1 MNLAFLQDFGPLGVL
16 LLGAVV
22 CLGVEGGLYGSRGD
36 RATLSRWIAVAFTA
50 LAFLAAVGFW
60 RSSLGPAPPD
70 VEHGSFLVD
79 RFALFFYAAAPAAAA
94 AILLTGS
101 DLEEQLDPHQPLYH
115 ALVLVSTSG
124 VMLTASGADL
134 LTLLVGLA
142 TVSLPL
148 VLGSALRKV
157 DPGTVRS
164 ATRSFVVC
172 AALLATFAAGEAIL
186 AGLGHATQLSLLEAL
201 PPSPLLGLAVLLVT
215 VGVAGPLGAF
225 PLTWW
230 RAGAAKAAPLGPSLA
245 GLALGALAAAA
256 ALLRLLPGALG
267 AATPGWNVAVG
278 VVAALTILIAPALA
292 WRQRS
297 LLAAVGYLF
306 VGDAA
311 LVLVGLSWSSRPATA
326 AVLYLALGLVPLATA
341 SLGLLGT
348 VQLSGAGEGI
358 AQLRGLASRSP
369 LHAGLLALLLAAVA
383 GLPPLTGFF
392 ARIMVVESSL
402 QAGLGWLAVAVVL
415 GAILSA
421 AVAMRWTLAL
431 VDPQAEGQPLEL
443 PSRATLVGLGLS
455 LAAIAGFTVT
465 LGPLMGI
472 AARAALAPLAGP

>member
-16 LLGAVV
+16 LLGAVA

-36 RATLSRWIAVAFTA
+36 RAHLSRWIAVAFTA

-94 AILLTGS
+94 ALLLNGS
-101 DLEEQLDPHQPLYH
+101 DLEEQLDPHQSLYH

-164 ATRSFVVC
+164 AARSFVVSG
-172 AALLATFAAGEAIL
+172 ALLATFAAGEAIL

-201 PPSPLLGLAVLLVT
+201 PPSPLLGLAALLIT
-215 VGVAGPLGAF
+215 VGAAGPLGAF

-230 RAGAAKAAPLGPSLA
+230 RPGATQGVPLGPSLA

-267 AATPGWNVAVG
+267 AAIPGWNVAVG

-297 LLAAVGYLF
+297 LLAAVGCLF

-311 LVLVGLSWSSRPATA
+311 LVLAGLTWSSRPATA
-326 AVLYLALGLVPLATA
+326 AVLYLVLGLVPLATA

-348 VQLSGAGEGI
+348 VQLSGAGDGI

-369 LHAGLLALLLAAVA
+369 LHAGLLALLLAAVV

-392 ARIMVVESSL
+392 ARVMVVESSL
-402 QAGLGWLAVAVVL
+402 EAGLGWLAVAVVL
-415 GAILSA
+415 GAVLSA
-421 AVAMRWTLAL
+421 AVAMRWILAL

-455 LAAIAGFTVT
+455 MAALAGFTVT

>member
-348 VQLSGAGEGI
+348 VQLSGAGDGI

>member
-1 MNLAFLQDFGPLGVL
+1 VNLAFLQDFGPMGVL

-22 CLGVEGGLYGSRGD
+22 CLGVEGGLHGSRGD
-36 RATLSRWIAVAFTA
+36 QAHLSRWIAVAFTA

-157 DPGTVRS
+157 DSGTVRS
-164 ATRSFVVC
+164 AARSFVVSG
-172 AALLATFAAGEAIL
+172 ALLATFAAGEAIL
-186 AGLGHATQLSLLEAL
+186 AGLGHATQLTLLEEL
-201 PPSPLLGLAVLLVT
+201 PPSPLLGLAALLIT

-225 PLTWW
+225 PFTWW
-230 RAGAAKAAPLGPSLA
+230 RLGAAKAVPLAPALA

-256 ALLRLLPGALG
+256 ALLRLLPGALS
-267 AATPGWNVAVG
+267 AAMSDWNVAVG

-311 LVLVGLSWSSRPATA
+311 LVLVGLTWSSRPATA
-326 AVLYLALGLVPLATA
+326 AVLYLVLGLVPVATA

-348 VQLSGAGEGI
+348 VQLSGAGDGI

-369 LHAGLLALLLAAVA
+369 LHAGLLALTLAAVV

-402 QAGLGWLAVAVVL
+402 EAGLGWLAVAAVL
-415 GAILSA
+415 GSIISA

-455 LAAIAGFTVT
+455 MAALAGFTVT

>member
-1 MNLAFLQDFGPLGVL
+1 
-16 LLGAVV
+16 
-22 CLGVEGGLYGSRGD
+22 
-36 RATLSRWIAVAFTA
+36 
-50 LAFLAAVGFW
+50 
-60 RSSLGPAPPD
+60 
-70 VEHGSFLVD
+70 
-79 RFALFFYAAAPAAAA
+79 
-94 AILLTGS
+94 
-101 DLEEQLDPHQPLYH
+101 
-115 ALVLVSTSG
+115 
-124 VMLTASGADL
+124 
-134 LTLLVGLA
+134 
-142 TVSLPL
+142 
-148 VLGSALRKV
+148 
-157 DPGTVRS
+157 
-164 ATRSFVVC
+164 
-172 AALLATFAAGEAIL
+172 IL

-201 PPSPLLGLAVLLVT
+201 PPSPLLGLAALLIT
-215 VGVAGPLGAF
+215 VGAAGPLGAF

-230 RAGAAKAAPLGPSLA
+230 RPGATQGVPLGPSLA

-267 AATPGWNVAVG
+267 AAIPGWNVAVG

-297 LLAAVGYLF
+297 LLAAVGCLF

-311 LVLVGLSWSSRPATA
+311 LVLAGLTWSSRPATA
-326 AVLYLALGLVPLATA
+326 AVLYLVLGLVPLATA

-348 VQLSGAGEGI
+348 VQLSGAGDGI

-369 LHAGLLALLLAAVA
+369 LHAGLLALLLAAVV

-392 ARIMVVESSL
+392 ARVMVVESSL
-402 QAGLGWLAVAVVL
+402 EAGLGWLAVAVVL
-415 GAILSA
+415 GAVLSA
-421 AVAMRWTLAL
+421 AVAMRWILAL

-455 LAAIAGFTVT
+455 MAALAGFTVT

>member
-1 MNLAFLQDFGPLGVL
+1 MNLAFLQDFGPMGVL

-22 CLGVEGGLYGSRGD
+22 CLGLEGGPYGAKGGRGH
-36 RATLSRWIAVAFTA
+36 LSRWVSLAFTA

-70 VEHGSFLVD
+70 IEHGSFLVD

-148 VLGSALRKV
+148 VLGTALRKV
-157 DPGTVRS
+157 DPGAVRS
-164 ATRSFVVC
+164 AARSFAVSG
-172 AALLATFAAGEAIL
+172 ALLATFAAGEALL

-201 PPSPLLGLAVLLVT
+201 PPSPLLALAALLIT

-230 RAGAAKAAPLGPSLA
+230 RPGAAQAVPLGPSLA

-267 AATPGWNVAVG
+267 GALPGWNVAVG
-278 VVAALTILIAPALA
+278 VVAALTILLAPALA

-297 LLAAVGYLF
+297 LLATVGYLF

-311 LVLVGLSWSSRPATA
+311 LVLVGLTWSGRPATG
-326 AVLYLALGLVPLATA
+326 AVLYLVLGLVPVVTA
-341 SLGLLGT
+341 SLGLLGA
-348 VQLSGAGEGI
+348 VQLSGTGDGI

-369 LHAGLLALLLAAVA
+369 LHAGLLALLLAAVV

-392 ARIMVVESSL
+392 ARVMVVESSL
-402 QAGLGWLAVAVVL
+402 EAGLGWLAVAVVL

-421 AVAMRWTLAL
+421 VVALHWMLAL

-443 PSRATLVGLGLS
+443 PSRATLIGLGLS
-455 LAAIAGFTVT
+455 VAALAGFTVT

>member
-1 MNLAFLQDFGPLGVL
+1 VNFAFLQDFGPLGVL
-16 LLGAVV
+16 LLGAVA
-22 CLGVEGGLYGSRGD
+22 CLGAESGLYGSRAD
-36 RATLSRWIAVAFTA
+36 RARLSRWIAVAFTA

-94 AILLTGS
+94 AILLAGS

-164 ATRSFVVC
+164 AARSFVVSG
-172 AALLATFAAGEAIL
+172 ALLATFAAGEAIL
-186 AGLGHATQLSLLEAL
+186 AGLGHATQLTLLEAL
-201 PPSPLLGLAVLLVT
+201 PPSPLLGLAALLIT

-225 PLTWW
+225 PFTWW
-230 RAGAAKAAPLGPSLA
+230 RVGAAKAVPLGPSLA
-245 GLALGALAAAA
+245 GLSLGALAAAA
-256 ALLRLLPGALG
+256 ALLRLLPGTLS
-267 AATPGWNVAVG
+267 AAIPGWNVAVG

-311 LVLVGLSWSSRPATA
+311 LVLVGVTWSSRPATA
-326 AVLYLALGLVPLATA
+326 AVLYLVLGLVPVATA

-348 VQLSGAGEGI
+348 IQLSGAGDGI

-369 LHAGLLALLLAAVA
+369 LHSGLLALLLAAVV

-415 GAILSA
+415 GSVISA
-421 AVAMRWTLAL
+421 AVALRWALAL

-455 LAAIAGFTVT
+455 VAALAGFTVT

-472 AARAALAPLAGP
+472 AGRAALAPLAGP